1 MTWILLF
8 WLNTPTSYQYHI
20 HSEYSSIE
28 ECRVK
33 AEYYDKIF
41 KQVGSSLIGTC
52 KKEQFTKRLNEN
64 NKLVYRK
71 EVVR

>member
-1 MTWILLF
+1 MSWVLLF
-8 WLNTPTSYQYHI
+8 WLNTSTGYQYHI

-41 KQVGSSLIGTC
+41 KQVGSNLIGAC
-52 KKEQFTKRLNEN
+52 RKEQFTKHLNEK

-71 EVVR
+71 EVIR